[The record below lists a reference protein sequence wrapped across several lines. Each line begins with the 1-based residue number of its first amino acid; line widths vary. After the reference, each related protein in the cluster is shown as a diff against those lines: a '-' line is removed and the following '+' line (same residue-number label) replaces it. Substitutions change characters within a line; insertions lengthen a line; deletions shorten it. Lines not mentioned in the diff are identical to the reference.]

1 MSLVINDDR
10 HQQPVILIQL
20 GLLPSSPHPTDLLG
34 RPLRPPTKGWGAVA
48 KTFHFCQVLLPSYL
62 LIIIVQPAYFALGF
76 FIKMVVAPSPVPNAQ
91 YPVPCLS
98 LL

>member
-1 MSLVINDDR
+1 M
-10 HQQPVILIQL
+10 IQL

-62 LIIIVQPAYFALGF
+62 LIIVQPAYFALGF

-91 YPVPCLS
+91 YPVPRPSALS
-98 LL
+98 